1 MWAATDLS
9 AALAGSD
16 PMAALGDLVAGY
28 WAREYQKI
36 LIQVLSGVFGSYQTA
51 TEPAETKTP
60 LADHIL
66 DISAA
71 GSAAAQKISASAFID
86 ALQLLGDAQGQLT
99 AVAMHSA
106 TKAFLK
112 KNNLIDT
119 ERDSTDV
126 EFDTYQGRRVIVDD
140 GCPVADGVY
149 TTYLFGQ
156 GAIAFGNGSPVGF
169 VATEVDRDKKKGSG
183 VDYLINR
190 KTFIMHARGIKWT
203 DLAREHV
210 ETPTKAELMNAINYE
225 RVYEPKQ
232 IRIVAFKH
240 KIG

>member
-16 PMAALGDLVAGY
+16 PMAAIGDLVAGY
-28 WAREYQKI
+28 WSREYQKI
-36 LIQVLSGVFGSYQTA
+36 LIQVLTGAFGSYNDGG
-51 TEPAETKTP
+51 ETITP

-66 DISAA
+66 DISAL
-71 GSAAAQKISASAFID
+71 GTAAAQKISASAFID

-112 KNNLIDT
+112 KNNLIST

-126 EFDTYQGRRVIVDD
+126 EFEAYQGRRVIVDD
-140 GCPVADGVY
+140 GCPVNNDIY

-156 GAIAFGNGSPVGF
+156 GAIAFGNGSPIGF
-169 VATEVDRDKKKGSG
+169 VTTEVDRDKKKGSG

-203 DLAREHV
+203 NMERENV
-210 ETPTKAELMNAINYE
+210 ETPTKDELMNAINYA